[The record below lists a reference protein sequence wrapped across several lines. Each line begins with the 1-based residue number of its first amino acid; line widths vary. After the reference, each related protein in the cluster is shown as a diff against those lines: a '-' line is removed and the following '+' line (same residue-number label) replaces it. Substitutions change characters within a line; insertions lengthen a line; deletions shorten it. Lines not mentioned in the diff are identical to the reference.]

1 MTERPESMP
10 ENNVVDL
17 LLQQHQ
23 EIRMLFGEVQNATGD
38 ARVAAFDRLRR
49 LLAVHET
56 AEEEVVHPY
65 ARRAIDGGATIIDA
79 RLTEE
84 NKAKTMLSALED
96 IGPDGPEF
104 DQKLAELRTAVL
116 DHAEHEE
123 KEEFPSIAKEATEQ
137 QLKGMAGAVKAA
149 EATAPTHPHPG
160 KESPTANLLTGPFAA
175 MMDRT
180 RDVIKRA
187 LGRQKG

>member
-1 MTERPESMP
+1 MSERPESMP
-10 ENNVVDL
+10 ENNVIDL
-17 LLQQHQ
+17 LLRQHQ
-23 EIRMLFGEVQNATGD
+23 EIRRLFGEVQNATGET
-38 ARVAAFDRLRR
+38 RVAAFDRPRR

-65 ARRAIDGGATIIDA
+65 ARRTLEGGGEIIDA

-84 NKAKTMLSALED
+84 NEAKTMLAELED

-104 DQKLAELRTAVL
+104 GQKLAELRTAVL

-123 KEEFPSIAKEATEQ
+123 KDEFPYIAKEATEQ
-137 QLKGMAGAVKAA
+137 QLKGMAAAVKAA
-149 EATAPTHPHPG
+149 AAMAPTHPHPG
-160 KESPTANLLTGPFAA
+160 VESPTANLLTGPFAG

-180 RDVIKRA
+180 RDVVRKA
-187 LGRQKG
+187 MGRQQG

>member
-17 LLQQHQ
+17 LLGQHQ
-23 EIRMLFGEVQNATGD
+23 EIRRLFGEVQTSTGD
-38 ARVAAFDRLRR
+38 ARAAAFDRLRR

-56 AEEEVVHPY
+56 AEEEVVHPF
-65 ARRAIDGGATIIDA
+65 ARREIDGGGTIIDA

-84 NKAKTMLSALED
+84 NEAKAMLSELED
-96 IGPDGPEF
+96 IGPDGAGF

-123 KEEFPSIAKEATEQ
+123 KDEFPYIAKEATEQ

-149 EATAPTHPHPG
+149 QATAPTHPHPG
-160 KESPTANLLTGPFAA
+160 VESPTANLVTGPFAA

-187 LGRQKG
+187 MGRQKG